1 MSKQSVSEIID
12 SWETHGLQNLHE
24 ISLDRIYAF
33 PLTRNDI
40 DIRESSIQWHLD
52 HYCISRQRLVETKD
66 EQVKNLMFDIDLQV
80 REVSE
85 RAWKHILETVVY
97 HCDPDDIE
105 IISLEFDREVDSQ
118 YYSMKEKFETIAK
131 LLTNN
136 SCKIEV

>member
-52 HYCISRQRLVETKD
+52 HCGISRQKLVETRD
-66 EQVKNLMFDIDLQV
+66 EQVKDLMVDINQQV

-85 RAWKHILETVVY
+85 RAWKHILETVIY
-97 HCDPDDIE
+97 HCDPEDRE
-105 IISLEFDREVDSQ
+105 PVQSEFDREVDSH
-118 YYSMKEKFETIAK
+118 YYSMKEKFEKISK
-131 LLTNN
+131 LLL
-136 SCKIEV
+136 KE

>member
-52 HYCISRQRLVETKD
+52 HHGIFRQRLVETKD
-66 EQVKNLMFDIDLQV
+66 EQVKDLLLILIY
-80 REVSE
+80 RFESCL
-85 RAWKHILETVVY
+85 RGHGNIFWKL
-97 HCDPDDIE
+97 
-105 IISLEFDREVDSQ
+105 
-118 YYSMKEKFETIAK
+118 
-131 LLTNN
+131 
-136 SCKIEV
+136 

>member
-52 HYCISRQRLVETKD
+52 HHGISRQRLVETKD
-66 EQVKNLMFDIDLQV
+66 EQVKDFMVDIDLQV
-80 REVSE
+80 RELSE
-85 RAWKHILETVVY
+85 RAWKHILETVIY
-97 HCDPDDIE
+97 HCDPEDRE
-105 IISLEFDREVDSQ
+105 PVQSEFDREVDSH
-118 YYSMKEKFETIAK
+118 YYSMKEKFETIAE

-136 SCKIEV
+136 SCKLEV

>member
-12 SWETHGLQNLHE
+12 SWETHSLQNLHE

-33 PLTRNDI
+33 PLIRNNL

-52 HYCISRQRLVETKD
+52 HHAISRQRLVETKN
-66 EQVKNLMFDIDLQV
+66 EQVKSLMVDIDLQV

-85 RAWKHILETVVY
+85 RAWKRILETVIY

-105 IISLEFDREVDSQ
+105 IISSEFDSEVDSH
-118 YYSMKEKFETIAK
+118 YYSIKAKFEK
-131 LLTNN
+131 VSELL
-136 SCKIEV
+136 KE

>member
-33 PLTRNDI
+33 PLARGDI
-40 DIRESSIQWHLD
+40 DIRESSVQLHLD
-52 HYCISRQRLVETKD
+52 HYGIFRQRLVETKD
-66 EQVKNLMFDIDLQV
+66 KQVNDLMVDIDQQV

-85 RAWKHILETVVY
+85 RAWKHILETVIY

-105 IISLEFDREVDSQ
+105 TVSSEFDREVDSH
-118 YYSMKEKFETIAK
+118 YYSMKEKFETIAD
-131 LLTNN
+131 LL
-136 SCKIEV
+136 KE